1 MLNCY
6 KWHEIEKVPQ
16 RPGIYSWYLKL
27 HISQADI
34 EDVVNQVKVIKEES
48 TDDAIKII
56 EVFIFKFILNPF
68 KEEPYEVS
76 IKGKL
81 KPKYSGLVHNQQNE
95 ISETLIKKILD
106 DPNILYNL
114 VNIISD
120 VSPYFNSPLY
130 IGMAKNLKQRL
141 YQHKSNIIKLKENNN
156 EIDIDLK
163 NDAGFARQVVG
174 RNMNYANLFV
184 HVAYCDT
191 NNLDPNILEN
201 ILNRINYPIFG
212 RN

>member
-1 MLNCY
+1 MLDYY
-6 KWHEIEKVPQ
+6 KWHEIDKIPQ

-34 EDVVNQVKVIKEES
+34 EDVVKKVIVTKEES
-48 TDDAIKII
+48 HDEARKII
-56 EVFIFKFILNPF
+56 EGFIFKFILNPF

-81 KPKYSGLVHNQQNE
+81 KPKYNGLVHNDQNE
-95 ISETLIKKILD
+95 ISETLVLKILD
-106 DPNILYNL
+106 DPNTLYDL
-114 VNIISD
+114 VNIISG

-130 IGMAKNLKQRL
+130 IGMAKNLKKRL
-141 YQHKSNIIKLKENNN
+141 CQHKSTIIKLKENSI
-156 EIDIDLK
+156 EINLDLK
-163 NDAGFARQVVG
+163 NDAGFARQVVS